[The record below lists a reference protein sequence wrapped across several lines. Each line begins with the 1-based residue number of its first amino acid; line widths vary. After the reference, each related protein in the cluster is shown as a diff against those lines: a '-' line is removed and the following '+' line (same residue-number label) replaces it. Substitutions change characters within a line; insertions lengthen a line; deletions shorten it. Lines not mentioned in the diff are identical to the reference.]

1 LLIKTLAQRQAVYVN
16 LCTFIL
22 YFAMSDLKEGDLA
35 PAIKASDENGEPIT
49 LEEYRGKKVV
59 LYFYPRDNTPGCT
72 AESCDLRDNYSQF
85 IEQGFEIIGVSADS
99 EKSHQKF
106 KNKYKLPFRLISDT
120 DKKVLQDYG
129 AWGEKSLY
137 GKKYMGIIRKT
148 FIISDEGYV
157 EKIIEKVKTKEHS
170 KQIFAELSH

>member
-1 LLIKTLAQRQAVYVN
+1 
-16 LCTFIL
+16 
-22 YFAMSDLKEGDLA
+22 MSELKEGDLA
-35 PAIKASDENGEPIT
+35 PAIRATDEKGELIT

-72 AESCDLRDNYSQF
+72 AEACDLRDNYSQF

-99 EKSHQKF
+99 EKSHSKF
-106 KNKYKLPFRLISDT
+106 KTKFDLPFRLISDV
-120 DKKVLQDYG
+120 DRKVLQDYG
-129 AWGEKSLY
+129 AWGEKKMY
-137 GKKYMGIIRKT
+137 GKSFLGIIRKT
-148 FIISDEGYV
+148 YIINEDGYV